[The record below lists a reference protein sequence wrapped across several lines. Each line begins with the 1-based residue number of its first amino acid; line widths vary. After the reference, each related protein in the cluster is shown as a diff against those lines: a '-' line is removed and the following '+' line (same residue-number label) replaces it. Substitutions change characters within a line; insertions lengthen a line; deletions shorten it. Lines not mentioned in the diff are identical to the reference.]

1 MTLAKNETE
10 AAWDSAE
17 YNAERARKYEKVLR
31 SAFSWWLSSGKTQ
44 SHGSPA
50 WVFAAREL
58 LDSDDSA

>member
-1 MTLAKNETE
+1 MAKNETE

-31 SAFSWWLSSGKTQ
+31 NAVSWWLSSGKTQ
-44 SHGSPA
+44 FYGVPA
-50 WVFAAREL
+50 WLIAAREL